1 MNLQQWTSLS
11 TPELINYLEE
21 AFDIII
27 IDSAPASLLSDA
39 YVLSPMCDVTLYV
52 VKHKFTPKSY
62 LERLDEDN
70 TVNQLNN
77 MRIVF
82 NGIQSRG
89 FTKNGYGYGYGYGY
103 IHNNGVKTK
112 KRYSKK

>member
-1 MNLQQWTSLS
+1 
-11 TPELINYLEE
+11 
-21 AFDIII
+21 
-27 IDSAPASLLSDA
+27 
-39 YVLSPMCDVTLYV
+39 
-52 VKHKFTPKSY
+52 
-62 LERLDEDN
+62 
-70 TVNQLNN
+70 